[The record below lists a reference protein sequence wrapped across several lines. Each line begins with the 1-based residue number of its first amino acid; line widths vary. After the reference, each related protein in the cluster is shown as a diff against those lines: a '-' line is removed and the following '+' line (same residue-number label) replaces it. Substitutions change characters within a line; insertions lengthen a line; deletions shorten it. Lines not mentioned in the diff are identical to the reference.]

1 MKKSNRSR
9 TKMIQSRVLKG
20 FRDSLPRGEQIRKS
34 LIARLE
40 KTFES
45 YGFVPIDTPALEY
58 TEILLGKGG
67 GETDKQIFQFRDN
80 GGRDVALRYD
90 LTVPFARFFS
100 MHHATLPSPFKR
112 YHIAKVWRGEKPQ
125 NGRYREFFQ
134 CDFDIVG
141 TDSVFSDAEILMM
154 MISSFRNLGIDGVRI
169 HVAHRGLFNTFLMH
183 AGISE
188 KSEDIL
194 RTVDKMRKI
203 GTDATRDQLV
213 DILSSLDGVDA
224 VTSARTVL
232 DFITCREESLS
243 NMERIDLLE
252 SLSGGESASSSRLR
266 QLLTI
271 LESSGMADAI
281 MIDPSIT
288 RGLDYYTGIVYETFF
303 TDLPSIGSVCS
314 GGRYDNLTGLYMKEP
329 VTGVG
334 SSIGLDRLI
343 AALEE
348 LTHPL
353 VQESPSAEILIFNDD
368 RTSFQSRVSVAEQLR
383 TEGLR
388 VDLYLDQKKM
398 ALQFK
403 YAQQHDIPY
412 GLFVREDDSLLVR
425 DLKTRKDITV
435 QPDMTDTIKRFIT
448 QRN

>member
-67 GETDKQIFQFRDN
+67 GETDKQIFQFQDN

-100 MHHATLPSPFKR
+100 MHHTTLPSPFKR

-141 TDSVFSDAEILMM
+141 TDSILSDAEILMM
-154 MISSFRNLGIDGVRI
+154 MISSFRNLGIEGVQI
-169 HVAHRGLFNTFLMH
+169 HVAHRGLFNAFLSY
-183 AGISE
+183 AGIRE

-203 GTDATRDQLV
+203 GSEETRNQLEQ
-213 DILSSLDGVDA
+213 IISSVKPSQA
-224 VTSARTVL
+224 EEAAQTII
-232 DFITCREESLS
+232 DFITCKEQSLS
-243 NMERIDLLE
+243 NTERIDLLE
-252 SLSGGESASSSRLR
+252 SLSGGESESSLRLR
-266 QLLTI
+266 QLIAI
-271 LESSGMADAI
+271 LEASGMSDAI
-281 MIDPSIT
+281 LIDPSIT

-348 LTHPL
+348 LSHPL
-353 VQESPSAEILIFNDD
+353 VRESASADVIIFNDD
-368 RTSFQSRVSVAEQLR
+368 RSSFHDRVSAAQQLR
-383 TEGLR
+383 EEGLR
-388 VDLYLDQKKM
+388 VDLYLDTKKM

-412 GLFVREDDSLLVR
+412 GLFVREDQSLLVR
-425 DLKTRKDITV
+425 DLKTREEFTF
-435 QPDMTDTIKRFIT
+435 QPGTAGTLMRHIT